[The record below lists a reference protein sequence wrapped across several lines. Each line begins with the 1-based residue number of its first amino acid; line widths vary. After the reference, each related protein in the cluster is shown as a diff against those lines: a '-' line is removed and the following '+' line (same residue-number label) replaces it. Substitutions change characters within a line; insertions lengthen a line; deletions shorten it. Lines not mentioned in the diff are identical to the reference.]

1 MCQARIGLGYSCKS
15 GSERHRRIKKA
26 DEMKAMSR
34 VVMRGRESSEEETNK
49 IIDFQWQIAQ
59 IVERHE
65 RQRLLE
71 QDTLNSTHVRLMLLY
86 L

>member
-1 MCQARIGLGYSCKS
+1 M
-15 GSERHRRIKKA
+15 RIKKA

-34 VVMRGRESSEEETNK
+34 VVMRELDSSEEEANK

-65 RQRLLE
+65 RLRLLE
-71 QDTLNSTHVRLMLLY
+71 QIRDLPTSEKQMFLLRIIMNEE
-86 L
+86 LIERITATRFED